1 MFMAKSQYLQH
12 IKKHIHI
19 NVQNTKTPFSRS
31 ANLPAVPCLKPTQ
44 HICIYIYAK
53 PQIISQDHFQYNTLS
68 STSATAPIMC
78 RAPSFCLESTLGLVS
93 TDMQKPMA
101 LFRTSLRLAVAVW
114 NTVCAAITG
123 DRKSSNTSGHTKQR
137 VGSKQGHPFQAQMPA
152 LLHSPF

>member
-19 NVQNTKTPFSRS
+19 NVQNTIFTFS
-31 ANLPAVPCLKPTQ
+31 KPT
-44 HICIYIYAK
+44 CSTMPEANSTYMYIYIYAK

-152 LLHSPF
+152 LLRSPF